1 MESVQPML
9 YHLLWIVPLVLLLF
23 FLSSPRFRG
32 DIAETRVRRILG
44 TGLDKGRYTVFHQLV
59 VPAGAGTVTID
70 HVVVSKF
77 GIFVIESEYARGWVS
92 GTVVQAQWKMKSSGK
107 TRLFDNPLHRTK
119 LQQDALE
126 RLLGLPGSR
135 FHGLVAMTG
144 HKGFKTE
151 RPDRV
156 LDAEKLVP
164 WMRRKGQML
173 LSTEEAER
181 VVQALNKSHLASRPS
196 HRWAIVRVVLL
207 ALVLGGAYL
216 AFRDDI
222 GRIAADWKHRA
233 AVQESPADYHPDGTA
248 KTERERWEDS
258 LICAFSVDTGRC
270 ACYDPEGT
278 RVKLEPETCRSLA
291 ERGSVLKQ

>member
-1 MESVQPML
+1 MEAVQPML
-9 YHLLWIVPLVLLLF
+9 YHLLWIVPLVLLVF

-32 DIAETRVRRILG
+32 DIAESRVRRILG
-44 TGLDKGRYTVFHQLV
+44 TGLDKSRYTVFHHLV
-59 VPAGAGTVTID
+59 LPAGAGKVVID

-77 GIFVIESEYARGWVS
+77 GIFVIESVYARGWVS
-92 GTVVQAQWKMKSSGK
+92 GTSVQAQWKMKSSGK
-107 TRLFDNPLHRTK
+107 TTLFDNPSHRNK

-135 FHGLVAMTG
+135 FHGLVVMTG

-156 LDAEKLVP
+156 LDAEKLIP

-173 LSTEEAER
+173 LSTDEAER
-181 VVQALNKSHLASRPS
+181 VVQALNRSHLASRPS
-196 HRWAIVRVVLL
+196 RRWAIVRAALVVLL
-207 ALVLGGAYL
+207 LGGAYL
-216 AFRDDI
+216 SFRDDI
-222 GRIAADWKHRA
+222 GRIVADWKHRS
-233 AVQESPADYHPDGTA
+233 EIKSSPADYHADGTA

-258 LICAFSVDTGRC
+258 LICAYSVDTGRC
-270 ACYDPEGT
+270 ACYDRDGV
-278 RVKLEPETCRSLA
+278 RAKLEPGKCQELA